1 VKVKNNHTSLTI
13 DNQGETMDPITS
25 AIVLGVAGNLATDA
39 IKAAYTSLKDA
50 LTKKHGMDSDLV
62 DAVNKLEKT
71 PDRDD
76 RKATVE
82 AEVKIAKANDDT
94 ELVKLAQ
101 DLLNQLKEQPGGTTS
116 ITQNVRDSQHI
127 AMSGTGSANLH
138 QTNHY
143 APPEPGK
150 K

>member
-1 VKVKNNHTSLTI
+1 
-13 DNQGETMDPITS
+13 MDPITS

-39 IKAAYTSLKDA
+39 LTAAYTSLKEA
-50 LTKKHGMDSDLV
+50 LTKKHGEDSDLV

-76 RKATVE
+76 RKVTVE
-82 AEVKIAKANDDT
+82 AEVKIAKANDDQ

-101 DLLNQLKEQPGGTTS
+101 DLLDRLKEQPGGVPS
-116 ITQNVRDSQHI
+116 ITQNVSNVKFAATSATGNATISQI
-127 AMSGTGSANLH
+127 ND
-138 QTNHY
+138 N
-143 APPEPGK
+143 APAEDWK

>member
-1 VKVKNNHTSLTI
+1 
-13 DNQGETMDPITS
+13 MDPITS

-39 IKAAYTSLKDA
+39 LTAAYTSLKKA
-50 LTKKHGMDSDLV
+50 LTKKHSEDSDLV

-82 AEVKIAKANDDT
+82 AEVKIAKANDDA

-101 DLLNQLKEQPGGTTS
+101 DLLNQLKEQPGGVPN
-116 ITQNVRDSQHI
+116 ITQNVSNVKFAAIAGAGNASISHI
-127 AMSGTGSANLH
+127 ND
-138 QTNHY
+138 N
-143 APPEPGK
+143 APAEDGK